1 MKGCILPFPKKGD
14 LGLAKNYRG
23 ITLTSIAAKIYNA
36 LLRNRIEPKIDNILR
51 KKQNGFRRN
60 RSTTSQ
66 ILTIRRILEGVRAK
80 NLQATLIF
88 VDFTKA
94 FDSIHRGTMEQILL
108 AYGIPKETV
117 AAITILYRNTKVK
130 VRSPDG
136 DTEYFD
142 IVAGV
147 LQGDTLAP
155 YLFIICLDYV
165 LRTSIDK
172 IKENGFELTKKRS
185 RRYPATT
192 ITDADYADD
201 IAILANTPDQAE
213 TLLHSLERA
222 AANIGLYVNAHK
234 TEYMCYNQTED
245 ISTLEGTPLK
255 LVDKFTYLGSSVEST
270 EKDIETR
277 LTKAWTAINRLS
289 IIWKSDLTDKMKR
302 SFFLAAVTSIL
313 LYGCTTWTLTKRL
326 DGNYTRMLR
335 AILNK
340 SWQQHPTRHQLYGH
354 LPPITKTIQVRR
366 TRHAGHC
373 WRSRDELIRDVLL
386 WIPTHGRAKAG
397 RPART
402 YIQQLC
408 EDTGCC
414 PEDLPRAMND
424 REEWRERVRDI
435 RATSAIWW
443 WWQNQTF
450 RTTNKNDKHHI
461 LRYRKHIANWYF
473 YLYIY
478 IVIHRQNVSLY
489 HNSSVWLDTRGAR
502 SRDRNPTDFYANR
515 KFYCTATKQ
524 FSVRKGILTHMYHF
538 CFVYGYQ
545 ELNSLEELCIT
556 RMATANSLAR
566 ELKPLG
572 VGEPVSWAKFS
583 TIIVC
588 IHFAPTTIGEN
599 AHISILPIAI
609 NEIVEQTFKTCSY
622 NLWH

>member
-1 MKGCILPFPKKGD
+1 M
-14 LGLAKNYRG
+14 
-23 ITLTSIAAKIYNA
+23 SA
-36 LLRNRIEPKIDNILR
+36 LSFFKRVN
-51 KKQNGFRRN
+51 QNGFRRN

-80 NLQATLIF
+80 NLRATLIF

-94 FDSIHRGTMEQILL
+94 FDSIHRGKMEQILL
-108 AYGIPKETV
+108 AYGIPK
-117 AAITILYRNTKVK
+117 
-130 VRSPDG
+130 
-136 DTEYFD
+136 
-142 IVAGV
+142 
-147 LQGDTLAP
+147 GDTLAP

-185 RRYPATT
+185 KRYPATT

-222 AANIGLYVNAHK
+222 AASIGLYVNA
-234 TEYMCYNQTED
+234 EYMCYNQTGD

-302 SFFLAAVTSIL
+302 SFFQAAVTSIL
-313 LYGCTTWTLTKRL
+313 LYGWTTWTLTKRLEKKL

-373 WRSRDELIRDVLL
+373 WKSRDELIRDVLL

-443 WWQNQTF
+443 W
-450 RTTNKNDKHHI
+450 
-461 LRYRKHIANWYF
+461 
-473 YLYIY
+473 
-478 IVIHRQNVSLY
+478 
-489 HNSSVWLDTRGAR
+489 
-502 SRDRNPTDFYANR
+502 
-515 KFYCTATKQ
+515 
-524 FSVRKGILTHMYHF
+524 
-538 CFVYGYQ
+538 
-545 ELNSLEELCIT
+545 
-556 RMATANSLAR
+556 
-566 ELKPLG
+566 
-572 VGEPVSWAKFS
+572 
-583 TIIVC
+583 
-588 IHFAPTTIGEN
+588 
-599 AHISILPIAI
+599 
-609 NEIVEQTFKTCSY
+609 
-622 NLWH
+622 